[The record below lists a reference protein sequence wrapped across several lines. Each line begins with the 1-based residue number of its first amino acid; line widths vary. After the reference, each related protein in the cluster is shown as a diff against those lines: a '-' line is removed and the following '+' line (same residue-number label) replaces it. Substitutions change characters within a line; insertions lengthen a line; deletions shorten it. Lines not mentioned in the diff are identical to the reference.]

1 MRYLKLTLSYDGT
14 DYVGWQVQPNGD
26 SIQARMETAWNQVTG
41 ESIRITASGRT
52 DAGVHAEGQ
61 VCSVPTHSQLDNAT
75 LLRAINA
82 NLPNDIA
89 VVAVD
94 DAPEGFHAIR
104 DALRK
109 TYRYQLQFGR
119 IRDVLSRRY
128 RWYIPR
134 PLDVEAMGAAAA
146 RLRGQHDFASF
157 QAAGSERQTTIRN
170 LMRLDID
177 RRLTRGFEHVDL
189 EFEADG
195 FLYNMVRNL
204 VGTLVEIGL
213 GKQPPEWVDEV
224 LASKDRRRAGPTA
237 AAHGLFLVRVV
248 YPFDRPASGDE
259 PGDHPPDNQR
269 PSD

>member
-1 MRYLKLTLSYDGT
+1 MRYLKVTLSYDGT

-26 SIQARMETAWNQVTG
+26 SIQARMETAWNRVTG

-61 VCSVPTHSQLDNAT
+61 VCSVPTNSQLDNAT

-94 DAPEGFHAIR
+94 DAPEDFHAIR

-134 PLDVEAMGAAAA
+134 QLDVEAMHDAAA

-157 QAAGSERQTTIRN
+157 QASGSERQSTIRN
-170 LMRLDID
+170 LMRLEIN
-177 RRLTRGFEHVDL
+177 RWLRRGFEHVDL

-204 VGTLVEIGL
+204 VGTLVEVGL
-213 GKQPPEWVDEV
+213 GKHPPEWVGDV

-248 YPFDRPASGDE
+248 YPFDGPETEDLAGNR
-259 PGDHPPDNQR
+259 PPDNHR
-269 PSD
+269 PGI